1 MEMKWAMIAISI
13 LFGSLFSAV
22 AVEKYQ
28 LSQCRIAAIQEKMSA
43 DDIAKVCK

>member
-13 LFGSLFSAV
+13 FFGAMFV
-22 AVEKYQ
+22 AIGVEEYQ
-28 LSQCRIAAIQEKMSA
+28 KSQCRIAAIQAKMSA